1 MRDNNATAQQSIKD
15 INSTDQKL
23 KLEAAIDDLARDPDI
38 KKIVADIEG
47 RIKTTKGHYG
57 DYMSFLTN
65 FKDRTSLYIMSQAL
79 LKAGADQEGISGALM
94 ILKP

>member
-15 INSTDQKL
+15 IKETDQL
-23 KLEAAIDDLARDPDI
+23 KKINSAIDDLARDPDI
-38 KKIVADIEG
+38 IKIVSDIEG

-57 DYMSFLTN
+57 DYMAFLTN

-79 LKAGADQEGISGALM
+79 IKAGADQEGISGALM